1 MAIQTKVN
9 PNTIQ
14 RTYSEMERLG
24 IVETRRGQGTFIAE
38 KAEIVDELKER
49 LTREV
54 EGFVKQMK
62 ELGLTKEEM
71 VEGLK
76 HSQREVKMEIKL
88 EHVSKKYGRHTAVD
102 DVSFTL
108 SSGRIYGLIGPNGSG
123 KSTTLKMMAGLL
135 FPTSG
140 FVKVDGKQATRDMVR
155 QTAYL
160 TELDMFYPDFTVKDM
175 VNFYQ
180 SQFPDFQTEQA
191 YRLLNEMQL
200 DPEKKIKKLSKGNR
214 GRLKIVL
221 ALARQADVILL
232 DEPFSG
238 LDPMVRDSIVNSLV
252 SYIDFEQQIVVIAT
266 HEIDEIETLLDE
278 VIILANGE
286 KVAQREVED
295 IREQEGMSVLQWF
308 KSKMEVC

>member
-1 MAIQTKVN
+1 
-9 PNTIQ
+9 
-14 RTYSEMERLG
+14 
-24 IVETRRGQGTFIAE
+24 
-38 KAEIVDELKER
+38 
-49 LTREV
+49 
-54 EGFVKQMK
+54 
-62 ELGLTKEEM
+62 
-71 VEGLK
+71 
-76 HSQREVKMEIKL
+76 MEIKL
-88 EHVSKKYGRHTAVD
+88 EHVSKKYGRHTAVN
-102 DVSFTL
+102 DVSITL

-140 FVKVDGKQATRDMVR
+140 FVKVDEEQVTREMVR

-160 TELDMFYPDFTVKDM
+160 TELDMFYPHFTVKDM

-191 YRLLNEMQL
+191 YKLLNEMQL
-200 DPEKKIKKLSKGNR
+200 NPEKKIKKLSKGNR

-221 ALARQADVILL
+221 ALARRADVILL

>member
-1 MAIQTKVN
+1 
-9 PNTIQ
+9 
-14 RTYSEMERLG
+14 
-24 IVETRRGQGTFIAE
+24 
-38 KAEIVDELKER
+38 
-49 LTREV
+49 
-54 EGFVKQMK
+54 
-62 ELGLTKEEM
+62 
-71 VEGLK
+71 
-76 HSQREVKMEIKL
+76 MEITL
-88 EHVSKKYGRHTAVD
+88 EHVSKKYGRQTAVN
-102 DVSFTL
+102 DVSITL

-140 FVKVDGKQATRDMVR
+140 LVKADEKPVTRDMVR

-160 TELDMFYPDFTVKDM
+160 TELDMFYPHFTVKDM

-180 SQFPDFQTEQA
+180 SQFPDFQIEQA
-191 YRLLNEMQL
+191 YKLLNEMQL
-200 DPEKKIKKLSKGNR
+200 DPKKKIKKLSKGNR

-221 ALARQADVILL
+221 ALARRASVILL

-286 KVAQREVED
+286 KVEQRDVED

>member
-1 MAIQTKVN
+1 
-9 PNTIQ
+9 
-14 RTYSEMERLG
+14 
-24 IVETRRGQGTFIAE
+24 
-38 KAEIVDELKER
+38 
-49 LTREV
+49 
-54 EGFVKQMK
+54 
-62 ELGLTKEEM
+62 
-71 VEGLK
+71 
-76 HSQREVKMEIKL
+76 MEINL
-88 EHVSKKYGRHTAVD
+88 EHVSKKYGRHIAVN
-102 DVSFTL
+102 DVSITL

-123 KSTTLKMMAGLL
+123 KSTILKMMAGLL

-140 FVKVDGKQATRDMVR
+140 FVKADEKPVMRDMVR

-160 TELDMFYPDFTVKDM
+160 TELDMFYPHFTVKDM
-175 VNFYQ
+175 VNFYE

-191 YRLLNEMQL
+191 YKLLNEMQL

-221 ALARQADVILL
+221 ALARRASVTLL

-286 KVAQREVED
+286 KVAQRDVED

>member
-1 MAIQTKVN
+1 
-9 PNTIQ
+9 
-14 RTYSEMERLG
+14 
-24 IVETRRGQGTFIAE
+24 
-38 KAEIVDELKER
+38 
-49 LTREV
+49 
-54 EGFVKQMK
+54 
-62 ELGLTKEEM
+62 
-71 VEGLK
+71 
-76 HSQREVKMEIKL
+76 MEIKL
-88 EHVSKKYGRHTAVD
+88 EHVSKKYGRHTAVN
-102 DVSFTL
+102 DVSITL

-140 FVKVDGKQATRDMVR
+140 FVKVDEEQVTREMVR

-160 TELDMFYPDFTVKDM
+160 TELDMFYPHFTVKDM

-180 SQFPDFQTEQA
+180 SQFPDFQSEQA
-191 YRLLNEMQL
+191 YKLLNEMQL
-200 DPEKKIKKLSKGNR
+200 NPEKKIKKLSKGNR

-221 ALARQADVILL
+221 ALARRADVIVL

>member
-1 MAIQTKVN
+1 
-9 PNTIQ
+9 
-14 RTYSEMERLG
+14 
-24 IVETRRGQGTFIAE
+24 
-38 KAEIVDELKER
+38 
-49 LTREV
+49 
-54 EGFVKQMK
+54 
-62 ELGLTKEEM
+62 
-71 VEGLK
+71 
-76 HSQREVKMEIKL
+76 MEIKL
-88 EHVSKKYGRHTAVD
+88 ENVSKKYGRHTAVN

-140 FVKVDGKQATRDMVR
+140 FVKVDGKQAARDMVR

-180 SQFPDFQTEQA
+180 SQFPDFQTVQA

-221 ALARQADVILL
+221 ALARRADVILL

>member
-1 MAIQTKVN
+1 
-9 PNTIQ
+9 
-14 RTYSEMERLG
+14 
-24 IVETRRGQGTFIAE
+24 
-38 KAEIVDELKER
+38 
-49 LTREV
+49 
-54 EGFVKQMK
+54 
-62 ELGLTKEEM
+62 
-71 VEGLK
+71 
-76 HSQREVKMEIKL
+76 MEIKL
-88 EHVSKKYGRHTAVD
+88 EHVSKKYGRHTAVN
-102 DVSFTL
+102 DVSITL
-108 SSGRIYGLIGPNGSG
+108 SSGYGLIGPNGSG

-140 FVKVDGKQATRDMVR
+140 FVKVDEEQVTREMVR

-160 TELDMFYPDFTVKDM
+160 TELDMFYPHFTVKDM

-191 YRLLNEMQL
+191 YKLLNEMQL
-200 DPEKKIKKLSKGNR
+200 NPEKKIKKLSKGNR

-221 ALARQADVILL
+221 ALARRADVIVL

>member
-1 MAIQTKVN
+1 
-9 PNTIQ
+9 
-14 RTYSEMERLG
+14 
-24 IVETRRGQGTFIAE
+24 
-38 KAEIVDELKER
+38 
-49 LTREV
+49 
-54 EGFVKQMK
+54 
-62 ELGLTKEEM
+62 
-71 VEGLK
+71 
-76 HSQREVKMEIKL
+76 MEIKL
-88 EHVSKKYGRHTAVD
+88 EHVSKKYGRHTAVN
-102 DVSFTL
+102 DVSITL

-140 FVKVDGKQATRDMVR
+140 FVKVDEEQVTREMVR

-160 TELDMFYPDFTVKDM
+160 PELDMFYPHFTVKDM

-191 YRLLNEMQL
+191 YKLLNEMQL
-200 DPEKKIKKLSKGNR
+200 NQEKKIKKLSKGNR

-221 ALARQADVILL
+221 ALARRADVILL

>member
-1 MAIQTKVN
+1 
-9 PNTIQ
+9 
-14 RTYSEMERLG
+14 
-24 IVETRRGQGTFIAE
+24 
-38 KAEIVDELKER
+38 
-49 LTREV
+49 
-54 EGFVKQMK
+54 
-62 ELGLTKEEM
+62 
-71 VEGLK
+71 
-76 HSQREVKMEIKL
+76 MEIKL
-88 EHVSKKYGRHTAVD
+88 EHVSKKYGRHTAVN

-108 SSGRIYGLIGPNGSG
+108 SSGRIYGLIGANGSG

-200 DPEKKIKKLSKGNR
+200 APEKKIKKLSKGNR

>member
-1 MAIQTKVN
+1 
-9 PNTIQ
+9 
-14 RTYSEMERLG
+14 
-24 IVETRRGQGTFIAE
+24 
-38 KAEIVDELKER
+38 
-49 LTREV
+49 
-54 EGFVKQMK
+54 
-62 ELGLTKEEM
+62 
-71 VEGLK
+71 
-76 HSQREVKMEIKL
+76 
-88 EHVSKKYGRHTAVD
+88 
-102 DVSFTL
+102 
-108 SSGRIYGLIGPNGSG
+108 
-123 KSTTLKMMAGLL
+123 
-135 FPTSG
+135 
-140 FVKVDGKQATRDMVR
+140 
-155 QTAYL
+155 
-160 TELDMFYPDFTVKDM
+160 MFYPHFTVKDM

-191 YRLLNEMQL
+191 YKLLNEMQL
-200 DPEKKIKKLSKGNR
+200 NPEKKIKKLSKGNR

-221 ALARQADVILL
+221 ALARRADVILL

>member
-1 MAIQTKVN
+1 
-9 PNTIQ
+9 
-14 RTYSEMERLG
+14 
-24 IVETRRGQGTFIAE
+24 
-38 KAEIVDELKER
+38 
-49 LTREV
+49 
-54 EGFVKQMK
+54 
-62 ELGLTKEEM
+62 
-71 VEGLK
+71 
-76 HSQREVKMEIKL
+76 MEINL
-88 EHVSKKYGRHTAVD
+88 EHVSKKYGRHTAVN
-102 DVSFTL
+102 DVSITL

-140 FVKVDGKQATRDMVR
+140 FVKADEKLVTRDMVR

-160 TELDMFYPDFTVKDM
+160 TELDMFYPHFTVKDM

-191 YRLLNEMQL
+191 YKLLNEMQL
-200 DPEKKIKKLSKGNR
+200 DPGKKIKKLSKGNR

-221 ALARQADVILL
+221 ALARRASIILL

-286 KVAQREVED
+286 KVAQRDVED

>member
-1 MAIQTKVN
+1 
-9 PNTIQ
+9 
-14 RTYSEMERLG
+14 
-24 IVETRRGQGTFIAE
+24 
-38 KAEIVDELKER
+38 
-49 LTREV
+49 
-54 EGFVKQMK
+54 
-62 ELGLTKEEM
+62 
-71 VEGLK
+71 
-76 HSQREVKMEIKL
+76 MEITL
-88 EHVSKKYGRHTAVD
+88 EHVSKKYGRQTAVN
-102 DVSFTL
+102 DVSITL
-108 SSGRIYGLIGPNGSG
+108 SSGRIYGLVGPNGSG

-140 FVKVDGKQATRDMVR
+140 FVRADEKPVTRDMVR

-160 TELDMFYPDFTVKDM
+160 TELDMFYPHFTVKDM

-191 YRLLNEMQL
+191 YKLLNEMQL
-200 DPEKKIKKLSKGNR
+200 DPGKKIKKLSKGNR

-221 ALARQADVILL
+221 ALARRASVILL

-286 KVAQREVED
+286 KVAQRDVED
-295 IREQEGMSVLQWF
+295 IREQEGMSILQWF

>member
-1 MAIQTKVN
+1 
-9 PNTIQ
+9 
-14 RTYSEMERLG
+14 
-24 IVETRRGQGTFIAE
+24 
-38 KAEIVDELKER
+38 
-49 LTREV
+49 
-54 EGFVKQMK
+54 
-62 ELGLTKEEM
+62 
-71 VEGLK
+71 
-76 HSQREVKMEIKL
+76 MEIKL
-88 EHVSKKYGRHTAVD
+88 EHVSKKYGRHTAVN
-102 DVSFTL
+102 DVSITL

-140 FVKVDGKQATRDMVR
+140 FVKVDEEQVTREMVR

-160 TELDMFYPDFTVKDM
+160 TELDMFYPHFTVKDM

-191 YRLLNEMQL
+191 YKLLNEMQL
-200 DPEKKIKKLSKGNR
+200 NPEKKIKKLSKGNR

-221 ALARQADVILL
+221 ALARRADVILL

-278 VIILANGE
+278 VIILSNGE

>member
-1 MAIQTKVN
+1 
-9 PNTIQ
+9 
-14 RTYSEMERLG
+14 
-24 IVETRRGQGTFIAE
+24 
-38 KAEIVDELKER
+38 
-49 LTREV
+49 
-54 EGFVKQMK
+54 
-62 ELGLTKEEM
+62 
-71 VEGLK
+71 
-76 HSQREVKMEIKL
+76 MEIKL
-88 EHVSKKYGRHTAVD
+88 EHVSKKYGRHTAVN
-102 DVSFTL
+102 DVSITL

-140 FVKVDGKQATRDMVR
+140 FVKVDEEQVTREMVR

-160 TELDMFYPDFTVKDM
+160 TELDMFYPHFTVKDM

-191 YRLLNEMQL
+191 YKLLDEMQL
-200 DPEKKIKKLSKGNR
+200 NPEKKIKKLSKGNR

-221 ALARQADVILL
+221 ALARRADVILL

-286 KVAQREVED
+286 KVAHREVED

>member
-1 MAIQTKVN
+1 
-9 PNTIQ
+9 
-14 RTYSEMERLG
+14 
-24 IVETRRGQGTFIAE
+24 
-38 KAEIVDELKER
+38 
-49 LTREV
+49 
-54 EGFVKQMK
+54 
-62 ELGLTKEEM
+62 
-71 VEGLK
+71 
-76 HSQREVKMEIKL
+76 MEITL
-88 EHVSKKYGRHTAVD
+88 EHVSKKYGRHTAVN
-102 DVSFTL
+102 DVSITL

-140 FVKVDGKQATRDMVR
+140 FVRVNEKPVTRDMVR
-155 QTAYL
+155 QAAYL
-160 TELDMFYPDFTVKDM
+160 TELDMFYPHFTVKDM

-180 SQFPDFQTEQA
+180 TQFPDFQTEQA
-191 YRLLNEMQL
+191 YKLLNEMQL
-200 DPEKKIKKLSKGNR
+200 DPNKKIKKLSKGNR

-221 ALARQADVILL
+221 ALARRASVILL

-286 KVAQREVED
+286 KVEQRVVEE

>member
-1 MAIQTKVN
+1 
-9 PNTIQ
+9 
-14 RTYSEMERLG
+14 
-24 IVETRRGQGTFIAE
+24 
-38 KAEIVDELKER
+38 
-49 LTREV
+49 
-54 EGFVKQMK
+54 
-62 ELGLTKEEM
+62 
-71 VEGLK
+71 
-76 HSQREVKMEIKL
+76 MEIKL

-191 YRLLNEMQL
+191 YRLLKEMQL

-238 LDPMVRDSIVNSLV
+238 LDPMMRDSIVNSLV

>member
-1 MAIQTKVN
+1 
-9 PNTIQ
+9 
-14 RTYSEMERLG
+14 
-24 IVETRRGQGTFIAE
+24 
-38 KAEIVDELKER
+38 
-49 LTREV
+49 
-54 EGFVKQMK
+54 
-62 ELGLTKEEM
+62 
-71 VEGLK
+71 
-76 HSQREVKMEIKL
+76 MEITL
-88 EHVSKKYGRHTAVD
+88 EHVSKKYGRQTAVN
-102 DVSFTL
+102 DVSITL

-140 FVKVDGKQATRDMVR
+140 LVKADEKPVTRDMVR

-160 TELDMFYPDFTVKDM
+160 TELDMFYPHFTVKDM

-191 YRLLNEMQL
+191 YKLLNEMQL
-200 DPEKKIKKLSKGNR
+200 DPKKKIKKLSKGNR

-221 ALARQADVILL
+221 ALARRASVILL

-286 KVAQREVED
+286 KVEQRVVEE
-295 IREQEGMSVLQWF
+295 IREREGMSVLQWF

>member
-1 MAIQTKVN
+1 
-9 PNTIQ
+9 
-14 RTYSEMERLG
+14 
-24 IVETRRGQGTFIAE
+24 
-38 KAEIVDELKER
+38 
-49 LTREV
+49 
-54 EGFVKQMK
+54 
-62 ELGLTKEEM
+62 
-71 VEGLK
+71 
-76 HSQREVKMEIKL
+76 MEINL
-88 EHVSKKYGRHTAVD
+88 EHVSKKYGRHAAVD
-102 DVSFTL
+102 DMSITL
-108 SSGRIYGLIGPNGSG
+108 TSGRIYGLVGSNGSG

-140 FVKVDGKQATRDMVR
+140 FVKADGKAVTRDMVR

-160 TELDMFYPDFTVKDM
+160 TELDMFYPDFNVKEM
-175 VNFYQ
+175 VDFYQ

-191 YRLLNEMQL
+191 YKLLNEMQL
-200 DPEKKIKKLSKGNR
+200 DPKKKIKKLSKGNR

-221 ALARQADVILL
+221 ALARRAPVILL

-278 VIILANGE
+278 VIVVANGK

>member
-1 MAIQTKVN
+1 
-9 PNTIQ
+9 
-14 RTYSEMERLG
+14 
-24 IVETRRGQGTFIAE
+24 
-38 KAEIVDELKER
+38 
-49 LTREV
+49 
-54 EGFVKQMK
+54 
-62 ELGLTKEEM
+62 
-71 VEGLK
+71 
-76 HSQREVKMEIKL
+76 MEIKL
-88 EHVSKKYGRHTAVD
+88 EHVSKKYGRHTAVN
-102 DVSFTL
+102 DVSITL

-140 FVKVDGKQATRDMVR
+140 FVKVDEEQVTREMVR

-160 TELDMFYPDFTVKDM
+160 TELDMFYPHFTVKDM

-180 SQFPDFQTEQA
+180 SQFPDFQAEQA
-191 YRLLNEMQL
+191 YKLLNEMQL
-200 DPEKKIKKLSKGNR
+200 NPEKKIKKLSKGNR

-221 ALARQADVILL
+221 ALARRADVIVL

>member
-1 MAIQTKVN
+1 
-9 PNTIQ
+9 
-14 RTYSEMERLG
+14 
-24 IVETRRGQGTFIAE
+24 
-38 KAEIVDELKER
+38 
-49 LTREV
+49 
-54 EGFVKQMK
+54 
-62 ELGLTKEEM
+62 
-71 VEGLK
+71 
-76 HSQREVKMEIKL
+76 MEIKI
-88 EHVSKKYGRHTAVD
+88 EHVSKKYGRHTAVN
-102 DVSFTL
+102 DVSITL

-140 FVKVDGKQATRDMVR
+140 FVKVDEEQVTREMVR

-160 TELDMFYPDFTVKDM
+160 TELDMFYPHFTVKDM

-180 SQFPDFQTEQA
+180 LQFPDFQIEQA
-191 YRLLNEMQL
+191 YKLLNEMQL
-200 DPEKKIKKLSKGNR
+200 NPEKKIKKLSKGNR

-221 ALARQADVILL
+221 ALARRADVILL

>member
-1 MAIQTKVN
+1 
-9 PNTIQ
+9 
-14 RTYSEMERLG
+14 
-24 IVETRRGQGTFIAE
+24 
-38 KAEIVDELKER
+38 
-49 LTREV
+49 
-54 EGFVKQMK
+54 
-62 ELGLTKEEM
+62 
-71 VEGLK
+71 
-76 HSQREVKMEIKL
+76 MEIKL
-88 EHVSKKYGRHTAVD
+88 EHVSKKYGRHTAVN
-102 DVSFTL
+102 DVSITL

-140 FVKVDGKQATRDMVR
+140 FVKIDEEQVTREMVR

-160 TELDMFYPDFTVKDM
+160 TELDMFYPHFTVKDM

-191 YRLLNEMQL
+191 YKLLNEMQL
-200 DPEKKIKKLSKGNR
+200 NPEKKIKKLSKGNR

-221 ALARQADVILL
+221 ALARRADVILL

-286 KVAQREVED
+286 KLR
-295 IREQEGMSVLQWF
+295 SV
-308 KSKMEVC
+308 K

>member
-1 MAIQTKVN
+1 
-9 PNTIQ
+9 
-14 RTYSEMERLG
+14 
-24 IVETRRGQGTFIAE
+24 
-38 KAEIVDELKER
+38 
-49 LTREV
+49 
-54 EGFVKQMK
+54 
-62 ELGLTKEEM
+62 
-71 VEGLK
+71 
-76 HSQREVKMEIKL
+76 MEIKL
-88 EHVSKKYGRHTAVD
+88 EHVSKKYGRHTAVN
-102 DVSFTL
+102 DVSITL

-140 FVKVDGKQATRDMVR
+140 FVKVDEEQVTREMVR

-160 TELDMFYPDFTVKDM
+160 TELDMFYPHFTVKDM

-191 YRLLNEMQL
+191 YKLLNEMQL
-200 DPEKKIKKLSKGNR
+200 NPEKKIKKLSKGNR

-221 ALARQADVILL
+221 ALARRADVIVL

-308 KSKMEVC
+308 KSKMEVY

>member
-1 MAIQTKVN
+1 
-9 PNTIQ
+9 
-14 RTYSEMERLG
+14 
-24 IVETRRGQGTFIAE
+24 
-38 KAEIVDELKER
+38 
-49 LTREV
+49 
-54 EGFVKQMK
+54 
-62 ELGLTKEEM
+62 
-71 VEGLK
+71 
-76 HSQREVKMEIKL
+76 MEIKL
-88 EHVSKKYGRHTAVD
+88 EHVSKKYGRHTAVN
-102 DVSFTL
+102 DVSITL

-123 KSTTLKMMAGLL
+123 KSTTLKLMAGLL

-140 FVKVDGKQATRDMVR
+140 FVKVDEEQVTREMVR

-160 TELDMFYPDFTVKDM
+160 TELDMFYPHFTVKDM

-191 YRLLNEMQL
+191 YKLLNEMQL
-200 DPEKKIKKLSKGNR
+200 NPEKKIKKLSKGNR

-221 ALARQADVILL
+221 ALARRADVILL

>member
-1 MAIQTKVN
+1 
-9 PNTIQ
+9 
-14 RTYSEMERLG
+14 
-24 IVETRRGQGTFIAE
+24 
-38 KAEIVDELKER
+38 
-49 LTREV
+49 
-54 EGFVKQMK
+54 
-62 ELGLTKEEM
+62 
-71 VEGLK
+71 
-76 HSQREVKMEIKL
+76 MEITL
-88 EHVSKKYGRHTAVD
+88 EHVSKKYGRHTAVN
-102 DVSFTL
+102 DVSITL

-140 FVKVDGKQATRDMVR
+140 FVKVNEKPVTRDMVR
-155 QTAYL
+155 QAAYL
-160 TELDMFYPDFTVKDM
+160 TELDMFYPHFTVKDM

-180 SQFPDFQTEQA
+180 TQFPDFQTEQA
-191 YRLLNEMQL
+191 YKLLNEMQL
-200 DPEKKIKKLSKGNR
+200 DPNKKIKKLSKGNR

-221 ALARQADVILL
+221 ALARRASVILL

-286 KVAQREVED
+286 KVEQRVVEE
-295 IREQEGMSVLQWF
+295 IREREGMSVLQWF

>member
-1 MAIQTKVN
+1 
-9 PNTIQ
+9 
-14 RTYSEMERLG
+14 
-24 IVETRRGQGTFIAE
+24 
-38 KAEIVDELKER
+38 
-49 LTREV
+49 
-54 EGFVKQMK
+54 
-62 ELGLTKEEM
+62 
-71 VEGLK
+71 
-76 HSQREVKMEIKL
+76 MEITL
-88 EHVSKKYGRHTAVD
+88 EHVSKKYGRQTAVN
-102 DVSFTL
+102 DVSITL

-140 FVKVDGKQATRDMVR
+140 LIKADEKPVTRDMVR

-160 TELDMFYPDFTVKDM
+160 TELDMFYPHFTVKDM

-191 YRLLNEMQL
+191 YKLLNEMQL
-200 DPEKKIKKLSKGNR
+200 DPKKKIKKLSKGNR

-221 ALARQADVILL
+221 ALARRTSVILL

-286 KVAQREVED
+286 KVEQRDGED